1 MKVTVVEGTP
11 TEIREAFPHL
21 IAATEPGSTI
31 AALVPSAE
39 VPVTGS
45 GYTQEFEE
53 WLAKHRHT
61 TYAASVR
68 ELIDRLVAEGLR
80 PEIGVAAKA
89 SDGRAGYVRI
99 HLASA
104 RALPALAYI
113 YPKSARVNIRLPEEA
128 VTEENKHM
136 VSVRGVKDEDMH
148 KVVAAISDEA
158 SVDVIVDLIREAKK
172 RVEESYSVV

>member
-21 IAATEPGSTI
+21 IPAESDGAI
-31 AALVPSAE
+31 RALVPVE
-39 VPVTGS
+39 DVPVTGS
-45 GYTQEFEE
+45 GYTQEFEQ
-53 WLAKHRHT
+53 WLDKHRHT

-89 SDGRAGYVRI
+89 SDGKAGYVRI
-99 HLASA
+99 HIASA

-113 YPKSARVNIRLPEEA
+113 YPKSARVNIRLPEDT

-136 VSVRGVKDEDMH
+136 VSVRGVKEEDMH
-148 KVVAAISDEA
+148 KVVAAISDDA
-158 SVDVIVDLIREAKK
+158 SVDAIVDLVREAKK
-172 RVEESYSVV
+172 RVEDSYSVA